1 MTTFEIF
8 TLVFG
13 SGISL
18 GILRLIFMGGKTSKT
33 IEIMQEHVRI
43 MKEDIKSIDLRLGRL
58 EGAFFE
64 RGQWES
70 RSYKMAKSKTG
81 DE

>member
-8 TLVFG
+8 TIVFG

-18 GILRLIFMGGKTSKT
+18 GVLRIIFMGGKTIKI
-33 IEIMQEHVRI
+33 IETTQEDIRL
-43 MKEDIKSIDLRLGRL
+43 MKEDIKSIDGRLSRL

-64 RGQWES
+64 RGQWEA
-70 RSYKMAKSKTG
+70 RSYKMAKSKPG
-81 DE
+81 DK